1 MNSTAPRN
9 TTDTRRRAL
18 PLILL
23 FPVAIALSACRS
35 TFAFN
40 ASDPNNATLVI
51 EFDTEIRGSTAKCS
65 SLQPILDRQ
74 RNYIGEGTVEE
85 VSGSVGVGCRV
96 TYSKFTALGRVMFM
110 RQRGDE
116 ITVEIPKPFWDAI
129 VTQLKQANVPE
140 SRFASFNFNVTF
152 ELPSDVLSAS
162 AGGQINGKK
171 VSWSGF
177 TTVLNGIRAV
187 SKNPYSTAYPSTSP
201 HRTPSRT
208 PSRAP
213 SSVSADSSKEEDGE
227 SGGFPVWGWVAIGV
241 GAGAALVVV
250 IALIARRRKNG
261 NGGHPGSHG
270 GFPGG
275 LPPAGSPFG
284 QSYGPQQAP
293 PGGHYGQPG
302 YPPGPGQEAPN
313 PFGSPY
319 GQTGPGDTSAYGHGQ
334 QPGQWDRASP
344 DGDRSRRA
352 FENARIDRAGQPAEE
367 PPSARRRREFGP
379 AGSRSGRWA
388 GGKNALCLSSSVQ
401 ETAAH
406 DRLLSVRTDPYEG
419 DRAPGELFEGEHVVA
434 CGSRQVAEGPA
445 G

>member
-85 VSGSVGVGCRV
+85 VPGSVGVGCRV

-152 ELPSDVLSAS
+152 A
-162 AGGQINGKK
+162 
-171 VSWSGF
+171 
-177 TTVLNGIRAV
+177 R
-187 SKNPYSTAYPSTSP
+187 TS
-201 HRTPSRT
+201 SR
-208 PSRAP
+208 
-213 SSVSADSSKEEDGE
+213 
-227 SGGFPVWGWVAIGV
+227 
-241 GAGAALVVV
+241 
-250 IALIARRRKNG
+250 
-261 NGGHPGSHG
+261 
-270 GFPGG
+270 
-275 LPPAGSPFG
+275 LPPAGRSMGRRFRGAVSPPCSTVSGRF
-284 QSYGPQQAP
+284 PRIPTAP
-293 PGGHYGQPG
+293 PIRRLRLTGLPVAHLRGLLPAFPRIRPRKRTASPVASLCGD
-302 YPPGPGQEAPN
+302 
-313 PFGSPY
+313 GSP
-319 GQTGPGDTSAYGHGQ
+319 SASALEQ
-334 QPGQWDRASP
+334 RSWWSSP
-344 DGDRSRRA
+344 S
-352 FENARIDRAGQPAEE
+352 
-367 PPSARRRREFGP
+367 
-379 AGSRSGRWA
+379 
-388 GGKNALCLSSSVQ
+388 
-401 ETAAH
+401 
-406 DRLLSVRTDPYEG
+406 
-419 DRAPGELFEGEHVVA
+419 
-434 CGSRQVAEGPA
+434 
-445 G
+445 

>member
-1 MNSTAPRN
+1 M
-9 TTDTRRRAL
+9 
-18 PLILL
+18 
-23 FPVAIALSACRS
+23 
-35 TFAFN
+35 
-40 ASDPNNATLVI
+40 
-51 EFDTEIRGSTAKCS
+51 
-65 SLQPILDRQ
+65 LDRQ

-85 VSGSVGVGCRV
+85 VPGSVGVGCRV
-96 TYSKFTALGRVMFM
+96 TYSKFTAFGRVMFM

-116 ITVEIPKPFWDAI
+116 ITVEISKPFWDAI

-293 PGGHYGQPG
+293 PG
-302 YPPGPGQEAPN
+302 PGQEAPN

-334 QPGQWDRASP
+334 QPGQWGP
-344 DGDRSRRA
+344 
-352 FENARIDRAGQPAEE
+352 GQP
-367 PPSARRRREFGP
+367 
-379 AGSRSGRWA
+379 
-388 GGKNALCLSSSVQ
+388 
-401 ETAAH
+401 
-406 DRLLSVRTDPYEG
+406 
-419 DRAPGELFEGEHVVA
+419 
-434 CGSRQVAEGPA
+434 
-445 G
+445 

>member
-85 VSGSVGVGCRV
+85 VPGSVGVGCRV
-96 TYSKFTALGRVMFM
+96 TYSKFTAFGRVMFM

-116 ITVEIPKPFWDAI
+116 ITVEISKPFWDAI

-334 QPGQWDRASP
+334 QPGQWGP
-344 DGDRSRRA
+344 
-352 FENARIDRAGQPAEE
+352 GQP
-367 PPSARRRREFGP
+367 
-379 AGSRSGRWA
+379 
-388 GGKNALCLSSSVQ
+388 
-401 ETAAH
+401 
-406 DRLLSVRTDPYEG
+406 
-419 DRAPGELFEGEHVVA
+419 
-434 CGSRQVAEGPA
+434 
-445 G
+445 

>member
-85 VSGSVGVGCRV
+85 VPGSVGVGCRV

-241 GAGAALVVV
+241 GGTLDVMAGVMKRAPRWMQKAKLEW
-250 IALIARRRKNG
+250 LFRG
-261 NGGHPGSHG
+261 MM
-270 GFPGG
+270 
-275 LPPAGSPFG
+275 
-284 QSYGPQQAP
+284 QPQ
-293 PGGHYGQPG
+293 
-302 YPPGPGQEAPN
+302 
-313 PFGSPY
+313 
-319 GQTGPGDTSAYGHGQ
+319 
-334 QPGQWDRASP
+334 
-344 DGDRSRRA
+344 
-352 FENARIDRAGQPAEE
+352 RAG
-367 PPSARRRREFGP
+367 
-379 AGSRSGRWA
+379 
-388 GGKNALCLSSSVQ
+388 
-401 ETAAH
+401 
-406 DRLLSVRTDPYEG
+406 RLLALPKFVLKVHAARK
-419 DRAPGELFEGEHVVA
+419 
-434 CGSRQVAEGPA
+434 
-445 G
+445 

>member
-9 TTDTRRRAL
+9 TTDSRRRAL

-85 VSGSVGVGCRV
+85 VPGSVGVGCRV

-261 NGGHPGSHG
+261 NGGRPGSHG

-275 LPPAGSPFG
+275 LPP
-284 QSYGPQQAP
+284 
-293 PGGHYGQPG
+293 
-302 YPPGPGQEAPN
+302 
-313 PFGSPY
+313 
-319 GQTGPGDTSAYGHGQ
+319 
-334 QPGQWDRASP
+334 
-344 DGDRSRRA
+344 
-352 FENARIDRAGQPAEE
+352 
-367 PPSARRRREFGP
+367 RRRPRG
-379 AGSRSGRWA
+379 
-388 GGKNALCLSSSVQ
+388 V
-401 ETAAH
+401 
-406 DRLLSVRTDPYEG
+406 
-419 DRAPGELFEGEHVVA
+419 APGEGRR
-434 CGSRQVAEGPA
+434 GQVAEGVHAVAVEHGLIEERTPA
-445 G
+445 RAVAVDRGGRHEAAHQTDSQVDMLA